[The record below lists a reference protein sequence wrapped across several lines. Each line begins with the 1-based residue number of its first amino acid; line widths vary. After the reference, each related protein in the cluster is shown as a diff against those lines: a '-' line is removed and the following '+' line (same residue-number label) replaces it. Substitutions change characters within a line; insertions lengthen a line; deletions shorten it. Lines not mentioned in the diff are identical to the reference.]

1 MINNWGEI
9 VAFDLTA
16 AHVADNNE
24 PVLEKLLSHL
34 KGICLGDKGYLTK
47 LWEYFY
53 EKGIKIVH
61 KIRKNIRNKLLSV
74 SEKYYLAKRGMIE
87 SVNDIL
93 DSVFDL
99 THSRHRKPENA
110 FCHIFSCLIAYQ
122 FYPNKP
128 LFVLPKMHKTNPK
141 FTLI

>member
-1 MINNWGEI
+1 MSAGNI
-9 VAFDLTA
+9 
-16 AHVADNNE
+16 ADNQQGI
-24 PVLEKLLSHL
+24 LGKLLDKL
-34 KGICLGDKGYLTK
+34 KGMVIGDKGYLTK
-47 LWEYFY
+47 LWENFY
-53 EKGIKIVH
+53 IKRIKIVH
-61 KIRKNIRNKLLSV
+61 KIRKNMRNRLLNI

-128 LFVLPKMHKTNPK
+128 SVYFADYTQK
-141 FTLI
+141 